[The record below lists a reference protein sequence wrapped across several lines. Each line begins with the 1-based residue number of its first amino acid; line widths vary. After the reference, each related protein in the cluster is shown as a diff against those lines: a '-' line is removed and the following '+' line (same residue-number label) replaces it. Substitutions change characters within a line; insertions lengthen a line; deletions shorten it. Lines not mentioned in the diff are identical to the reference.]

1 MSDVQTS
8 ATSDG
13 GIESPA
19 PPPQPVV
26 SEARAVEAPAA
37 AQAAD
42 TTADAALP
50 GLTSPSQTAAAAGDS
65 VIDGFGR
72 VLAAAR
78 EARGIPAAEM
88 AGRLRLHPR
97 QLDAL
102 EHERLQ
108 ELPSAPF
115 VRGYVRSY
123 AKELKIDP
131 APLLAALGE
140 RLPAPATLGLTAPTG
155 LAMTEV
161 RRAGVERA
169 SRLMVIGGTVV
180 ALVILAIVGWI
191 ASTRMKPGAAP
202 AQPTG
207 AAGAPAPAAPAPA
220 APVAASTAEAAA
232 ATAPTTSTAGM
243 STPPSESVPGAPGA
257 AAGASPVT
265 ASSPTPVPTVA
276 PEKSPPSAATV
287 AAPASPAVNGLRLQ
301 VSGRPSWIEVTDAE
315 GRVVFVGTLSSG
327 AEQVLANLKPPLRL
341 TIGNASTVTVTYR
354 GRLVDLQ
361 PHIRANDLARLTL
374 E

>member
-8 ATSDG
+8 AAPDG
-13 GIESPA
+13 GMESPA
-19 PPPQPVV
+19 PPPQPAV
-26 SEARAVEAPAA
+26 SEARAVEAAA
-37 AQAAD
+37 P
-42 TTADAALP
+42 ADAAAAAVLS
-50 GLTSPSQTAAAAGDS
+50 GLTSPSQTAGAA

-78 EARGIPAAEM
+78 EAQGIPAAEM

-97 QLDAL
+97 QLEAL
-102 EHERLQ
+102 EQERLE

-131 APLLAALGE
+131 APLLSVLGA

-155 LAMTEV
+155 LSMTEV

-191 ASTRMKPGAAP
+191 ASTRMKPAASP

-207 AAGAPAPAAPAPA
+207 AATAPSPAAAAPAAVPGAEVAPA
-220 APVAASTAEAAA
+220 AAPTSSAAGST
-232 ATAPTTSTAGM
+232 TAPN
-243 STPPSESVPGAPGA
+243 ESVSVVSGA
-257 AAGASPVT
+257 AAGASPGV
-265 ASSPTPVPTVA
+265 ASTVNPVASATPEASPAPASVAPMPPTPVV
-276 PEKSPPSAATV
+276 S
-287 AAPASPAVNGLRLQ
+287 GLRLQ
-301 VSGRPSWIEVTDAE
+301 VSGRPSWIEVTDAD

-327 AEQVLANLKPPLRL
+327 TEQVLVNLKPPLRL
-341 TIGNASTVTVTYR
+341 TVGNASTVTVTYR

>member
-8 ATSDG
+8 AAPDG
-13 GIESPA
+13 GMESPA
-19 PPPQPVV
+19 PPPQPAV
-26 SEARAVEAPAA
+26 SEARAVEAAA
-37 AQAAD
+37 A
-42 TTADAALP
+42 ADAAAAAMP
-50 GLTSPSQTAAAAGDS
+50 SGLTSPSQTGGAAGAA

-78 EARGIPAAEM
+78 EAQGIPAAEM

-97 QLDAL
+97 QLEAL
-102 EHERLQ
+102 EQERLE

-131 APLLAALGE
+131 APLLSVLGA

-155 LAMTEV
+155 LSMTEV

-191 ASTRMKPGAAP
+191 ASTRMKPAASP

-207 AAGAPAPAAPAPA
+207 AATAPSPAAAAPAP
-220 APVAASTAEAAA
+220 
-232 ATAPTTSTAGM
+232 
-243 STPPSESVPGAPGA
+243 VPGAEVAPAAAPTSSAAGSTTVPNESVSVVAGA
-257 AAGASPVT
+257 AAGASPGV
-265 ASSPTPVPTVA
+265 ASTVNPVASATPEASP
-276 PEKSPPSAATV
+276 
-287 AAPASPAVNGLRLQ
+287 APASVAPMPPTPAVSGLRLQ
-301 VSGRPSWIEVTDAE
+301 VSGRPSWIEVTDAD

-327 AEQVLANLKPPLRL
+327 AEQVLVNLKPPLRL
-341 TIGNASTVTVTYR
+341 TVGNASTVTVTYR

-361 PHIRANDLARLTL
+361 PYIRANDLARLTL

>member
-8 ATSDG
+8 AAPDG
-13 GIESPA
+13 GMESPA
-19 PPPQPVV
+19 PPPQPAV
-26 SEARAVEAPAA
+26 SEARAVEAAA
-37 AQAAD
+37 A
-42 TTADAALP
+42 ADAAAAAMP
-50 GLTSPSQTAAAAGDS
+50 SGLTSPSQTGGAAGAA

-78 EARGIPAAEM
+78 EAQGIPAAEM

-97 QLDAL
+97 QLEAL
-102 EHERLQ
+102 EQERLE

-131 APLLAALGE
+131 APLLSVLGA

-155 LAMTEV
+155 LSMTEV

-191 ASTRMKPGAAP
+191 ASTRMKPAASP

-207 AAGAPAPAAPAPA
+207 AATAPSPAAAAPAP
-220 APVAASTAEAAA
+220 
-232 ATAPTTSTAGM
+232 
-243 STPPSESVPGAPGA
+243 VPGAEVAPAAAPTSSAAGSTTVPNESVSVVAGA
-257 AAGASPVT
+257 AAGASPGV
-265 ASSPTPVPTVA
+265 ASTVNPVASATPEASP
-276 PEKSPPSAATV
+276 
-287 AAPASPAVNGLRLQ
+287 APASVAPMPPTPAVSGLRLQ
-301 VSGRPSWIEVTDAE
+301 VSGRPSWIEVTDAD

-327 AEQVLANLKPPLRL
+327 AEQVLVNLKPPLRL
-341 TIGNASTVTVTYR
+341 TVGNASTVTVTYR

>member
-8 ATSDG
+8 AAPDG
-13 GIESPA
+13 GMESPA
-19 PPPQPVV
+19 PPPQPAV
-26 SEARAVEAPAA
+26 SEARAVEAAA
-37 AQAAD
+37 A
-42 TTADAALP
+42 ADAAAAAMP
-50 GLTSPSQTAAAAGDS
+50 SGLTSPSQTGGAAGAA

-78 EARGIPAAEM
+78 EAQGIPAAEM

-97 QLDAL
+97 QLEAL
-102 EHERLQ
+102 EQERLE

-131 APLLAALGE
+131 APLLSVLGA

-155 LAMTEV
+155 LSMTEV

-191 ASTRMKPGAAP
+191 ASTRMKPAASP

-207 AAGAPAPAAPAPA
+207 AATAPSPAAPAP
-220 APVAASTAEAAA
+220 
-232 ATAPTTSTAGM
+232 
-243 STPPSESVPGAPGA
+243 VPGAEVPPAAAPASSAAGSTTAPNESVSVVSGA
-257 AAGASPVT
+257 AAGASPGV
-265 ASSPTPVPTVA
+265 ASTVNPVASATPEASP
-276 PEKSPPSAATV
+276 
-287 AAPASPAVNGLRLQ
+287 APASVAPMPPTPAVSGLRLQ
-301 VSGRPSWIEVTDAE
+301 VSGRPSWIEVTDAD

-327 AEQVLANLKPPLRL
+327 AEQVLVNLKPPLRL
-341 TIGNASTVTVTYR
+341 TVGNASTVTVTYR

-361 PHIRANDLARLTL
+361 PYIRANDLARLTL

>member
-1 MSDVQTS
+1 MPS
-8 ATSDG
+8 
-13 GIESPA
+13 
-19 PPPQPVV
+19 
-26 SEARAVEAPAA
+26 
-37 AQAAD
+37 
-42 TTADAALP
+42 
-50 GLTSPSQTAAAAGDS
+50 GLTSPSQTGGAAGAA

-78 EARGIPAAEM
+78 EAQGIPAAEM

-97 QLDAL
+97 QLEAL
-102 EHERLQ
+102 EQERLE

-131 APLLAALGE
+131 APLLSVLGA

-155 LAMTEV
+155 LSMTEV

-191 ASTRMKPGAAP
+191 ASTRMKPAASP

-207 AAGAPAPAAPAPA
+207 AATAPSPAAAAPAAVPGAEVAPA
-220 APVAASTAEAAA
+220 A
-232 ATAPTTSTAGM
+232 APTSSAAGST
-243 STPPSESVPGAPGA
+243 TVPNESVSVVAGA
-257 AAGASPVT
+257 AAGASPGV
-265 ASSPTPVPTVA
+265 ASTVNPVASATPEASP
-276 PEKSPPSAATV
+276 
-287 AAPASPAVNGLRLQ
+287 APASVAPMPPTPAVSGLRLQ
-301 VSGRPSWIEVTDAE
+301 VSGRPSWIEVTDAD

-327 AEQVLANLKPPLRL
+327 AEQVLVNLKPPLRL
-341 TIGNASTVTVTYR
+341 TVGNASTVTVTYR

-361 PHIRANDLARLTL
+361 PYIRANDLARLTL

>member
-8 ATSDG
+8 AAPDG
-13 GIESPA
+13 GMESPA
-19 PPPQPVV
+19 PPPQPAV
-26 SEARAVEAPAA
+26 SEARAVEAAA
-37 AQAAD
+37 A
-42 TTADAALP
+42 ADAAAAAVLS
-50 GLTSPSQTAAAAGDS
+50 GLTSPSQTAGAA

-78 EARGIPAAEM
+78 EAQGIPAAEM

-97 QLDAL
+97 QLEAL
-102 EHERLQ
+102 EQERLE

-131 APLLAALGE
+131 APLLSVLGA

-155 LAMTEV
+155 LSMTEV

-191 ASTRMKPGAAP
+191 ASTRMKPAASP

-207 AAGAPAPAAPAPA
+207 AATAPSPAAAAPAPMPGAEVAPAA
-220 APVAASTAEAAA
+220 APTSSAAGST
-232 ATAPTTSTAGM
+232 TAPN
-243 STPPSESVPGAPGA
+243 ESVSVVAGA
-257 AAGASPVT
+257 AAGASPGV
-265 ASSPTPVPTVA
+265 ASTVNPVAFATPEASP
-276 PEKSPPSAATV
+276 
-287 AAPASPAVNGLRLQ
+287 APASVAPMPPTPAVSGLRLQ
-301 VSGRPSWIEVTDAE
+301 VSSRPSWIEVTDAD

-327 AEQVLANLKPPLRL
+327 AEQVLVNLKPPLRL
-341 TIGNASTVTVTYR
+341 TVGNASTVTVTYR

-361 PHIRANDLARLTL
+361 PYIRANDLARLTL

>member
-8 ATSDG
+8 AAPDG
-13 GIESPA
+13 GMESPA
-19 PPPQPVV
+19 PPPQPAV
-26 SEARAVEAPAA
+26 SEARAVEAAA
-37 AQAAD
+37 A
-42 TTADAALP
+42 ADAAAAAMP
-50 GLTSPSQTAAAAGDS
+50 SGLTSPSQTGGAAGAA

-78 EARGIPAAEM
+78 EAQGIPAAEM

-97 QLDAL
+97 QLEAL
-102 EHERLQ
+102 EQERLE

-131 APLLAALGE
+131 APLLSVLGA

-155 LAMTEV
+155 LSMTEV

-191 ASTRMKPGAAP
+191 ASTRMKPAASP

-207 AAGAPAPAAPAPA
+207 AATAPSPAAAAPAAVPGAEVAPA
-220 APVAASTAEAAA
+220 A
-232 ATAPTTSTAGM
+232 APTSSAAGST
-243 STPPSESVPGAPGA
+243 TVPNESVSVVAGA
-257 AAGASPVT
+257 AAGASPGV
-265 ASSPTPVPTVA
+265 ASTVNPVASATPEASP
-276 PEKSPPSAATV
+276 
-287 AAPASPAVNGLRLQ
+287 APASVAPMPPTPAVSGLRLQ
-301 VSGRPSWIEVTDAE
+301 VSGRPSWIEVTDAD

-327 AEQVLANLKPPLRL
+327 AEQVLVNLKPPLRL
-341 TIGNASTVTVTYR
+341 TVGNASTVTVTYR

>member
-8 ATSDG
+8 AAPDG
-13 GIESPA
+13 GMESPA
-19 PPPQPVV
+19 PPPQPAV
-26 SEARAVEAPAA
+26 SEARAVEAAA
-37 AQAAD
+37 P
-42 TTADAALP
+42 ADAAAAAMP
-50 GLTSPSQTAAAAGDS
+50 SGLTSPSQTGGAAGAA

-78 EARGIPAAEM
+78 EAQGIPVAEM

-97 QLDAL
+97 QLEAL
-102 EHERLQ
+102 EQERLE

-131 APLLAALGE
+131 APLLSVLGA

-155 LAMTEV
+155 LSMTEV

-191 ASTRMKPGAAP
+191 ASTRMKPAASP

-207 AAGAPAPAAPAPA
+207 AATAPSPAAAAAAAAPVPGAEVAPAA
-220 APVAASTAEAAA
+220 
-232 ATAPTTSTAGM
+232 APTSSAAGSTTAAN
-243 STPPSESVPGAPGA
+243 ESVSVVSGA
-257 AAGASPVT
+257 AAGASPGV
-265 ASSPTPVPTVA
+265 ASTVNPVASAA
-276 PEKSPPSAATV
+276 PE
-287 AAPASPAVNGLRLQ
+287 ASPATASVAPMPPTPAVSGLRLQ
-301 VSGRPSWIEVTDAE
+301 VSGRPSWIEVTDAD

-327 AEQVLANLKPPLRL
+327 AEQVLVNLKPPLRL
-341 TIGNASTVTVTYR
+341 TVGNASTVTVTYR

-361 PHIRANDLARLTL
+361 PYIRANDLARLTL